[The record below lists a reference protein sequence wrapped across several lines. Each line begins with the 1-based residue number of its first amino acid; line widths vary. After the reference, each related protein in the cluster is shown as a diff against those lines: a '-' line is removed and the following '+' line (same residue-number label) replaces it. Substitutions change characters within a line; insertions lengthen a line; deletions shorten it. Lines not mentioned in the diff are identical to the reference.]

1 MARFH
6 SHAASLLYLS
16 YANCQLP
23 YNVPGLRLFL
33 FPSTSS
39 MLYLIQFVEVSK
51 RNPANVELE
60 EGIMKMIR
68 LLCLLILAAV
78 FSAPAPVFAQKTVVA
93 WTAVSALNS
102 PYWIVKEAGFLK
114 QEGLDVDL
122 IYIPSSST
130 VAQAMLAG
138 EVAIS
143 AANSQVVADSGLQ
156 GGDLVSMG
164 AIINVVAFYVMAV
177 PEIKRI
183 EDLKG
188 KPVGVTRFGAST
200 DFGLRM
206 LLSKYGLVAG
216 RDVPVLQIGGM
227 PEIASALSKRSIYAA
242 PMSYPMAYVAEQ
254 AGVKMIANLAKE
266 DIPFMHVGLTTTRK
280 FLKENRS
287 RAKAFVRAYGR
298 AVHFMHTKKEE
309 TKAIFSRYTKVTD
322 PGMLEGSLQYAY
334 DFIEKVPLVKARA
347 FQVTLEQIALK
358 NPKAKQAK
366 PEDFFDNS
374 IVQELVNEGFFT
386 SLWGKTPS

>member
-1 MARFH
+1 MTRIRF
-6 SHAASLLYLS
+6 LYL
-16 YANCQLP
+16 
-23 YNVPGLRLFL
+23 LFL
-33 FPSTSS
+33 FA
-39 MLYLIQFVEVSK
+39 LF
-51 RNPANVELE
+51 
-60 EGIMKMIR
+60 
-68 LLCLLILAAV
+68 ILPG
-78 FSAPAPVFAQKTVVA
+78 SALAQKTVVA

-102 PYWIVKEAGFLK
+102 PYWIMKEAGFLK

-122 IYIPSSST
+122 IYIPSSAT

-156 GGDLVSMG
+156 GGDLVSIG
-164 AIINVVAFYVMAV
+164 AIVNVVAFYVMAV

-200 DFGLRM
+200 DFGMRM
-206 LLSKYGLVAG
+206 LLSKYGIVAG

-227 PEIASALSKRSIYAA
+227 PEIAGALSKRSIYAA

-254 AGVKMIANLAKE
+254 AGVKMLANLAKE
-266 DIPFMHVGLTTTRK
+266 DIPFMHVGLTTTRT
-280 FLKENRS
+280 FLREHRS
-287 RAKAFVRAYGR
+287 RAKALLRAYGR

-309 TKAIFSRYTKVTD
+309 TKAIFGRYTKVTD

-334 DFIEKVPLVKARA
+334 DFVEKVPLVKPKA
-347 FQVTLEQIALK
+347 FQVTLEQIAQK
-358 NPKAKQAK
+358 NPKAKQVK

-374 IVQELVNEGFFT
+374 LVQELVKEGFFAT
-386 SLWGKTPS
+386 LWGKNP

>member
-1 MARFH
+1 
-6 SHAASLLYLS
+6 
-16 YANCQLP
+16 
-23 YNVPGLRLFL
+23 
-33 FPSTSS
+33 
-39 MLYLIQFVEVSK
+39 
-51 RNPANVELE
+51 
-60 EGIMKMIR
+60 MKSIR
-68 LLCLLILAAV
+68 LLSFLAFAGVLISSPAAL
-78 FSAPAPVFAQKTVVA
+78 AQKTVVA

-102 PYWIVKEAGFLK
+102 PYWLMKEGGFFK

-122 IYIPSSST
+122 IYIPSSAT

-138 EVAIS
+138 EVAVS

-177 PEIKRI
+177 PEIKRV

-188 KPVGVTRFGAST
+188 KAVGVTRFGAST

-206 LLSKYGLVAG
+206 LLSKYGLTAG

-254 AGVKMIANLAKE
+254 AGVKMLANLAKE

-280 FLKENRS
+280 FLRENRS
-287 RAKAFVRAYGR
+287 RAKAILRAYGR
-298 AVHFMHTKKEE
+298 AVHFMHTKKDE
-309 TKAIFSRYTKVTD
+309 TKAIFARYTKVND
-322 PGMLEGSLQYAY
+322 PGMLEGSLQYAH
-334 DFIEKVPLVKARA
+334 DFVEKIPFVKAKA
-347 FQVTLEQIALK
+347 FQVTLDQIALK

-374 IVQELVNEGFFT
+374 LVQELVNEGFFV
-386 SLWGKTPS
+386 SLWGKNPS